1 HSTKGEK
8 LYWRCVERKV
18 CNARCHTNA
27 DLDNLRML
35 KDGTDVHINHEAD
48 HRAIKARKVM
58 RGVKR
63 AAEEHP
69 NDPPQR
75 TKSHHHKLL
84 RTAAG
89 AVTDPEVRARLPERN
104 TMRRVIN
111 LPAYA
116 TQLPFMSLLGHP
128 VHQNRGRPRN
138 PRELQDIVLDAPCT
152 TTRRGS
158 RFLLFDSGIDDPDR
172 IIVLCSEESLR
183 VLTWSETIYADGTFK
198 TVPNQFGQL
207 YTIHGVMKDVASR
220 SYVFPLVF
228 ALCVRKDI
236 QTYRKIWDAI
246 KQEAERLNLRFKVRM
261 FMTDFEIAAMN
272 MQQAIF
278 PGVEHKGCLF
288 HFNQALWRQTVDSGL
303 KVLYHYAENED
314 HTVRRDVQRLM
325 ALPFVPIP
333 DLEETFD
340 AVVDDMDDR
349 VMPLATTMDS
359 TYLRGANLRRR
370 CVVPPRF
377 LPALWNVH
385 QQAVDDSARTNNVV
399 EGWHS
404 KFQKLLV
411 VHHANVWKFLDEVI
425 DEEHDF
431 HQLLAQVRAGQINI
445 KQPTN
450 KKDEMCQR
458 RLHNLAN
465 NYEEYKERNEI
476 MLYLQAVAYN
486 IKIQD

>member
-1 HSTKGEK
+1 MT
-8 LYWRCVERKV
+8 CV
-18 CNARCHTNA
+18 C
-27 DLDNLRML
+27 
-35 KDGTDVHINHEAD
+35 
-48 HRAIKARKVM
+48 
-58 RGVKR
+58 
-63 AAEEHP
+63 
-69 NDPPQR
+69 
-75 TKSHHHKLL
+75 
-84 RTAAG
+84 
-89 AVTDPEVRARLPERN
+89 
-104 TMRRVIN
+104 
-111 LPAYA
+111 
-116 TQLPFMSLLGHP
+116 
-128 VHQNRGRPRN
+128 
-138 PRELQDIVLDAPCT
+138 
-152 TTRRGS
+152 
-158 RFLLFDSGIDDPDR
+158 SGIDDPDR
-172 IIVLCSEESLR
+172 VIVLCSEESLR

-207 YTIHGVMKDVASR
+207 YTIHGVVKDVAGR

-228 ALCVRKDI
+228 ALCVRKDM

-272 MQQAIF
+272 VQQAIF

-303 KVLYHYAENED
+303 KVLYHNAENED

-349 VMPLATTMDS
+349 VVPLATTMDS

-370 CVVPPRF
+370 RVVPPRF
-377 LPALWNVH
+377 PPALWNVH

-431 HQLLAQVRAGQINI
+431 HQLLAQVRAGHINI

-450 KKDEMCQR
+450 KKYEMCQR

-465 NYEEYKERNEI
+465 NYEEYKERNEV